1 MRSVKRLNFWI
12 RLLMVNISTWEIT
25 IERIFYLSL
34 FSSSPEL
41 SDLKTLQTR
50 EAKNKSTNVRLKQH
64 NLWYCLISE
73 WCQVYLY
80 VEKRHIV
87 ETLAQSSEKVRVRR
101 ESRRRVRN
109 DSRIKQQIVVSLLV
123 NLKIVSMGWLCMSNT
138 PRWVEA
144 GKGWRKYTQFQCEWL
159 DAHCFSLHQ

>member
-1 MRSVKRLNFWI
+1 MSHFNLNFLPPP
-12 RLLMVNISTWEIT
+12 LLRPPPLRPVPPRSPYPSEYVDATQIAKNKNEICKKFELLNSIAQGEIFNLIIT
-25 IERIFYLSL
+25 IARIFYLS
-34 FSSSPEL
+34 FFSSPEL

-73 WCQVYLY
+73 WFQVYLY

-101 ESRRRVRN
+101 ERRRRVRN
-109 DSRIKQQIVVSLLV
+109 DSRIKQQTVVSL
-123 NLKIVSMGWLCMSNT
+123 
-138 PRWVEA
+138 
-144 GKGWRKYTQFQCEWL
+144 
-159 DAHCFSLHQ
+159 